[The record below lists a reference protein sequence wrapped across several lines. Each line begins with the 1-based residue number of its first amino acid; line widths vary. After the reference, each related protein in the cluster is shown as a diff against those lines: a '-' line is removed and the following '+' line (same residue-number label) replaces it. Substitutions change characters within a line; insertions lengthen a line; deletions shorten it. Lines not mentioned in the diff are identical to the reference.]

1 MELSLIQF
9 GLKEAAEHSN
19 RLIEWALLLY
29 AGSVATIVSTS
40 YIRPPTKK
48 LRLIYLS
55 FLPAWILLAI
65 SIFYGRQINGR
76 YLASIFSKPEF
87 HSSIRMEMMSDL
99 QNQINF
105 LQYGMLF
112 LGGWLILYVLWWIFG
127 KWNNLKAE

>member
-1 MELSLIQF
+1 MSVIQF

-19 RLIEWALLLY
+19 TLVEWTLLLY

-55 FLPAWILLAI
+55 FPPAWILLAI

-87 HSSIRMEMMSDL
+87 HSSIRAEMMSDL
-99 QNQINF
+99 EYQINF
-105 LQYGMLF
+105 LQCGMIF
-112 LGGWLILYVLWWIFG
+112 LGIWLILYVLWWVFG
-127 KWNNLKAE
+127 EWNDSKKE